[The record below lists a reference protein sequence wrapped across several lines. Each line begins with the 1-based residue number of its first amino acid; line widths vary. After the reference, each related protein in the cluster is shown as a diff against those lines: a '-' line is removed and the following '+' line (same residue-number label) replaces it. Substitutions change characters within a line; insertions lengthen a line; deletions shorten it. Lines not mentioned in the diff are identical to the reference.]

1 VQKFLLACASSLLIL
16 SQTGCSAT
24 DKAPLDSTSKPQT
37 QMLKSGATLNDVL
50 STKAV
55 GESYFEGKETVA
67 VILLGNRIIFELQ
80 DGKALEISYSEPNHH
95 QSVLSNQNI
104 VNGFG
109 TGMWV
114 LSNMFTH
121 LKKQKEIVGQANL
134 SLLVKEDHTCEILS
148 KALYVPDCKPYT
160 GGAEIPPGVQEF
172 WQQIKSAVDAVE
184 SRHLNLPGPHVKSET
199 FEIVIGRDPSMFPR
213 YATPFN
219 GMLKRDKNGKIEHV
233 NAFVRDGAD

>member
-1 VQKFLLACASSLLIL
+1 MQKFLLACASSLLIL

-24 DKAPLDSTSKPQT
+24 EKITLDSPPTAQT
-37 QMLKSGATLNDVL
+37 HILKSGTTLNDVL
-50 STKAV
+50 STRAA

-67 VILLGNRIIFELQ
+67 VILLGNRIVFDLQ
-80 DGKALEISYSEPNHH
+80 DGTTEDVNCFDPKANRSFA
-95 QSVLSNQNI
+95 
-104 VNGFG
+104 NGFG

-148 KALYVPDCKPYT
+148 KAVYVPNCKPYT
-160 GGAEIPPGVQEF
+160 GGAEIQPGVQEF
-172 WQQIKSAVDAVE
+172 WQQIKSAVDAIE
-184 SRHLNLPGPHVKSET
+184 SRHLNLPGPNVKSET

-233 NAFVRDGAD
+233 KAFVRDGAD